1 MIIKKHIL
9 MKTMKTFLKSMLVLG
24 LAVAF
29 VACDTEDDASET
41 SASIPTAAELR
52 LAAQVDNTED
62 QSFSIV
68 ENAYVEAEEA
78 NRASSN
84 SFFSSCATI
93 TVTPDGTGGGAI
105 TVDFGDGCTLQNGAE
120 VTGRVLLSYGAIQN
134 QSRTITYEYDDFTY
148 NDNNV
153 SGGGTLIRQLENDN
167 GNPQSVLNATVG
179 VYFPTEDIVATRD
192 LTRTREWIEGVGTG
206 TWIDNAFLVTGN
218 WNTTFSSGFNRSG
231 TVVDALRREAS
242 CPHFVSGILDITQNN
257 LQGSLDF
264 GDGSCDNIA
273 EVSIGNQTFTIQL

>member
-1 MIIKKHIL
+1 
-9 MKTMKTFLKSMLVLG
+9 MKTMKTLLKSTLVLG
-24 LAVAF
+24 LAVAC
-29 VACDTEDDASET
+29 VACESEDDATETTSEL
-41 SASIPTAAELR
+41 PTAAELR

-68 ENAYVEAEEA
+68 ENAYVEAEET
-78 NRASSN
+78 NRSSSN
-84 SFFSSCATI
+84 SFFSSCAEI
-93 TVTPDGTGGGAI
+93 TLTPDGAGGGEI
-105 TVDFGDGCTLQNGAE
+105 LVDFGSGCTLQNGAQ
-120 VTGRVLLSYGAIQN
+120 VTGRVVLTYGAIQN

-153 SGGGTLIRQLENDN
+153 SGGGTLVRQLENDN

-179 VYFPTEDIVATRD
+179 VYFPTEDIVATRA
-192 LTRTREWIEGVGTG
+192 LTRTREWIEGVGSG
-206 TWIDNAFLVTGN
+206 TWTDNAFLVTGN

-231 TVVDALRREAS
+231 IVVDALRREAS

-257 LQGSLDF
+257 LQGSLNF